1 MWFYGVCMMH
11 VYMALHTYLCLVIFL
26 FSFFPLCLFALFIL
40 VLYFLF
46 TGLFARERQKK
57 AWSLAGGEMERN

>member
-11 VYMALHTYLCLVIFL
+11 VYMALHTYLCLVIFS
-26 FSFFPLCLFALFIL
+26 FSFSPSVCFVYSGSI
-40 VLYFLF
+40 FLF
-46 TGLFARERQKK
+46 TGLFSRERQKK